1 MVSDAHCVER
11 LTRLSACACLVLVA
25 SAAAGGGESQVS
37 HGVSDFGALKYPRV
51 FAHFDYVN
59 PNAPKGGSLVLAT
72 SLRFNSFNPIT
83 NKGIRAPG
91 NHVIEQLAGPEV
103 AMLYDPLFW
112 PSDDETGSF
121 YGNLVETVE
130 LAEDFTWVI
139 FRLRPEA
146 RWHDGVPVS
155 ARDVKFTFDS
165 IAEGAGVG
173 VKQAFNFI
181 DRSEILGEREVR
193 FHFREDRDLS
203 PNNVMI
209 MSKWPIVPEHHWRGR
224 DMSKTTLE
232 PPLGSGP
239 YRIADF
245 EPGRFILYERVPDYW
260 GRDLGIHRGRHNF
273 DSIRYE
279 VYGDAIVTREALRK
293 GMVDYYMESD
303 TRHWAT
309 SYDIPARDKGWLVLR
324 KHNFLQYVG
333 FWSGLA
339 FNTRR
344 PNLADRRVRE
354 ALTLAFDYEWANRT
368 LNHGVYER
376 PVSYFPGS
384 YLQASGTPTDTE
396 RLLLAPFRAQL
407 PARIFNEP
415 FHLPR
420 STGYGYHREALIR
433 ARDLLEQAGWRVQG
447 GVLADDDGRPFT
459 LRFVIRTFEQ
469 RRTLLPY
476 VSVLQRLGI
485 ESKIHLVETA
495 QYVNILNDNDYDG
508 AFNHFRSAI
517 TPTFGLRARTH
528 SASAASKLANPSGIA
543 HPAVDA
549 MLAKMLSARSRRE
562 LTDAVHA
569 LDRVLLWNFYFIPLV
584 PMSDPLVV
592 YWDKFG
598 RPDSDPKYRT
608 SFPDAW
614 WWDEEKAQRVLEG
627 LAIGRQ

>member
-1 MVSDAHCVER
+1 MFQR

-72 SLRFNSFNPIT
+72 SLRFNSFNPIIS
-83 NKGIRAPG
+83 KGIRAPG

-209 MSKWPIVPEHHWRGR
+209 MSKWPIVPEHHWRSR

-245 EPGRFILYERVPDYW
+245 EPGRFIFYERVPDYW

-309 SYDIPARDKGWLVLR
+309 SYDIPARDKGWLVMR

-407 PARIFNEP
+407 PARMFNEP

-476 VSVLQRLGI
+476 VSVLQRLGGCPRTATVARARLI
-485 ESKIHLVETA
+485 ESYFLV
-495 QYVNILNDNDYDG
+495 I
-508 AFNHFRSAI
+508 
-517 TPTFGLRARTH
+517 
-528 SASAASKLANPSGIA
+528 
-543 HPAVDA
+543 
-549 MLAKMLSARSRRE
+549 
-562 LTDAVHA
+562 
-569 LDRVLLWNFYFIPLV
+569 
-584 PMSDPLVV
+584 
-592 YWDKFG
+592 
-598 RPDSDPKYRT
+598 
-608 SFPDAW
+608 
-614 WWDEEKAQRVLEG
+614 
-627 LAIGRQ
+627 